1 MSRRQRSENFH
12 AREKEEDTLKDVDAR
27 MKKISL
33 NSFRFGDCSNFPPK
47 KEREEIEVQS
57 FTSSSEMAT
66 SCEKKKP
73 YGFFLMRELQP
84 PPLSFSDMPPA
95 HSTFVSKVVLFARQ
109 QHSTSPKTFWT
120 MRMYYKVWLW
130 RKGGKEEEP
139 FVMHNFAF
147 PSRRRPHKHKSPG
160 QKKFR
165 GKGEFIQ
172 KKKGGGREGGYF
184 WNPCR
189 PCLPALSCSPE

>member
-1 MSRRQRSENFH
+1 
-12 AREKEEDTLKDVDAR
+12 
-27 MKKISL
+27 
-33 NSFRFGDCSNFPPK
+33 
-47 KEREEIEVQS
+47 
-57 FTSSSEMAT
+57 
-66 SCEKKKP
+66 
-73 YGFFLMRELQP
+73 MRELQLTTSP
-84 PPLSFSDMPPA
+84 PSFSDMPPA

-120 MRMYYKVWLW
+120 MHMYYKVWFW

-147 PSRRRPHKHKSPG
+147 PSRRRRPRKHKSPG
-160 QKKFR
+160 QKKIR

-172 KKKGGGREGGYF
+172 KKKGGGRGGYF

-189 PCLPALSCSPE
+189 PCLPACIVMLARIKKSTHIRRLLLSLFLTWHIWPPAKAHLAIKSEKREYNT

>member
-1 MSRRQRSENFH
+1 MYILFFAQRSAVMQEDLSRRQRSENFH

-47 KEREEIEVQS
+47 KEREEIEVLS

-66 SCEKKKP
+66 SCEKNP
-73 YGFFLMRELQP
+73 IEFFGCASYNLQP

-120 MRMYYKVWLW
+120 MRMYYYTIWFW
-130 RKGGKEEEP
+130 R
-139 FVMHNFAF
+139 N
-147 PSRRRPHKHKSPG
+147 
-160 QKKFR
+160 
-165 GKGEFIQ
+165 
-172 KKKGGGREGGYF
+172 GREGGKTI
-184 WNPCR
+184 CH
-189 PCLPALSCSPE
+189 A